1 MINYNILLSRL
12 LGVRRAALR
21 PGITAAA
28 RACCP
33 ICQPEGPRPGRD
45 PALSVAVAESGK
57 LLAWCHKCQVD
68 GDVILRHIGIQQSAS
83 TRAKVKAKQPEH
95 DPGCWISAAAAADA
109 LESAVVIMLNGKYH
123 GDQERVLDAS
133 FIVHERLNIFKA
145 AVRDA
150 CRADARSRGRGE
162 GERRVS

>member
-21 PGITAAA
+21 PGITEAH

-33 ICQPEGPRPGRD
+33 LCQAEGPRPGRD

-68 GDVILRHIGIQQSAS
+68 GDVILRHIGIQQSTKS
-83 TRAKVKAKQPEH
+83 TSQHAKAKPEPSPA
-95 DPGCWISAAAAADA
+95 DWISAAAAADA
-109 LESAVVIMLNGKYH
+109 LEDAAVQAINANYH
-123 GDQERVLDAS
+123 YHADHDQERVLEAV
-133 FIVHERLNIFKA
+133 FMVHQRLEMFKSS
-145 AVRDA
+145 VRDA
-150 CRADARSRGRGE
+150 CRADARK
-162 GERRVS
+162 ERRAAK